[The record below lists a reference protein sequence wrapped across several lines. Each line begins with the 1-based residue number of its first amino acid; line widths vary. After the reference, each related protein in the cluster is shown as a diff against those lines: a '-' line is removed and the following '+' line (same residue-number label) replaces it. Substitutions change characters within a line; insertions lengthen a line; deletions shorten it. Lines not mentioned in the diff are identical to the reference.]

1 MERDK
6 KTEII
11 FGVWHVIATEGLA
24 AVSVRSVASAA
35 GVSAGRVQHYFP
47 TKTALVRASAE
58 TMLQTAVD
66 SNPLTQE
73 NPANPSTLRALLM
86 HALEPAASKRVG
98 TGVYYSY
105 VAAAVADPWIA
116 NLLADAKQGL
126 IGAVEACVRSQ
137 YPGMKDAELHAREL
151 VFLSDGVGQA
161 VFLGAV
167 SGDEGRRI
175 IDDAIGRLC
184 TR

>member
-1 MERDK
+1 M
-6 KTEII
+6 
-11 FGVWHVIATEGLA
+11 
-24 AVSVRSVASAA
+24 
-35 GVSAGRVQHYFP
+35 P
-47 TKTALVRASAE
+47 RADDMCS
-58 TMLQTAVD
+58 MRIV
-66 SNPLTQE
+66 SNPVPTPG
-73 NPANPSTLRALLM
+73 NPLGAKGAGEAGCVGALPAVMNAIM

-116 NLLADAKQGL
+116 NLLADAKQSL

-175 IDDAIGRLC
+175 IDDAIGRLGN
-184 TR
+184 R